1 MGEIARDTRGLN
13 SHKTI
18 NTNWL
23 NPIKVE
29 PGVFAPP

>member
-1 MGEIARDTRGLN
+1 MGAIARDTRGLN

-18 NTNWL
+18 KTNWL

-29 PGVFAPP
+29 PPEV